1 LVLNVFPQE
10 VNILAEYVDKGLK
23 KFGISISKPILAA
36 VCIIGGVLVL
46 LLPSL
51 LVWTVGLLLVVQGAL
66 ILTDYFEEEKR
77 RTATNLKGVYC
88 RNCGAGNTGESVFCK
103 ACGKE
108 LSQAPQAVVLP
119 AQEMVQ

>member
-1 LVLNVFPQE
+1 M
-10 VNILAEYVDKGLK
+10 AEYMDKGLK

-36 VCIIGGVLVL
+36 VCIIAGVLVI

-51 LVWTVGLLLVVQGAL
+51 LVWTVGLLLVVQGSL
-66 ILTDYFEEEKR
+66 LLTDHFEQER
-77 RTATNLKGVYC
+77 RQTETTLKGVYC
-88 RNCGAGNTGESVFCK
+88 CNCGAENTEESTFCK

-108 LSQAPQAVVLP
+108 LSRAAQAIVLP

>member
-1 LVLNVFPQE
+1 M
-10 VNILAEYVDKGLK
+10 AEYMDKGLK

-36 VCIIGGVLVL
+36 VCIIAGVLVI